1 MNSKKGFTSIDEYI
15 AACPEE
21 THERLQTIRAAVK
34 KIAPEAKE
42 KISYQIAAFELNG
55 KNLIHFAGWKKHISL
70 YPIPAG
76 NEAFEKEV
84 SKYADGKGT
93 VKFPLDEPM
102 PMKLVEKIVKLHV
115 AANKKQAK
123 SYKYKE
129 NYK

>member
-1 MNSKKGFTSIDEYI
+1 MSAQKRFTSMDEYI

-21 THERLQTIRAAVK
+21 THERLQAIRAEIK
-34 KIAPEAKE
+34 RIAPKVKE

-76 NEAFEKEV
+76 DETFEEAA

-93 VKFPLDEPM
+93 MKFPLDEPM
-102 PMKLVEKIVKLHV
+102 PMKLVTKVIKLHL
-115 AANKKQAK
+115 AQNLKMTK
-123 SYKYKE
+123 SK
-129 NYK
+129 